1 MGTLDVL
8 VATADRA
15 LGDRVAG
22 LFSAGSHLRVAL
34 VAPPAGN
41 ATFRDLK
48 RLRPALFIVDPPLL
62 GAHRRAVLMR
72 LRACAKDTRVLV
84 VCNQP
89 DEAFLVGLLAH
100 GARGCVDID
109 CPGEEFVHIAEA
121 IIRGEL
127 WFGRPVMAK
136 VLADLLG
143 RADQRADRVA
153 PAAARLTA
161 RESEIVQH
169 ACRGLTNKEIA
180 RLLGVSDKTVKTH
193 LQRIFEKRHIHHRVQ
208 LAPTPQSSDSK

>member
-8 VATADRA
+8 VDTADRT

-22 LFSAGSHLRVAL
+22 LFSAASLLRVAL
-34 VAPPAGN
+34 VTHLGN
-41 ATFRDLK
+41 TAFRALE
-48 RLRPALFIVDPPLL
+48 RLRPALFITDPPLL

-72 LRACAKDTRVLV
+72 LRACAKVTRVLV

-100 GARGCVDID
+100 GARGCVDIN
-109 CPGEEFVHIAEA
+109 CPGEEFVRVAEA

-127 WFGRPVMAK
+127 WFGRRVIEKA
-136 VLADLLG
+136 LADLLG
-143 RADQRADRVA
+143 GADQRADREA
-153 PAAARLTA
+153 PPAARLTA
-161 RESEIVQH
+161 REGEIVQH

-180 RLLGVSDKTVKTH
+180 RLLGLSDKTVKTH
-193 LQRIFEKRHIHHRVQ
+193 LQRIFEKRLIHHRVQ
-208 LAPTPQSSDSK
+208 LAPPTPKSSDSE